1 MYKIV
6 KSFSVFVFLLVLI
19 SSCQYFKNKTKEL
32 KEEPIARVNDL
43 YLYPSDING
52 LSLNADKSDSAKLVQ
67 MFVTDWIKRNL
78 LLEKAK
84 ESLPN
89 SMKEIDEKVE
99 NYRQSLIL
107 YNYESELL
115 SEMQDTSIE
124 NTLKQKYYQDFQN
137 NFVLDEDVFQFQYVA
152 LPLNTAQLEDWIE
165 VFSSTK
171 PEDKVLLN
179 SKVKIGAM
187 KAELSSSKWFTRDE
201 LNKQIELPVD
211 FFTKLKVNGNVLK
224 LENSTQVIL
233 YKLNAVKPM
242 GEVAPFDRVEKSI
255 NQILLNKK
263 RTELLNKMYQE
274 IYQKGIQSKTAE
286 DFTISKSK
294 K

>member
-137 NFVLDEDVFQFQYVA
+137 NFVLDEDVFQFQYIA

>member
-1 MYKIV
+1 VYKIV
-6 KSFSVFVFLLVLI
+6 KSISAFVFLLVLI

-32 KEEPIARVNDL
+32 KEQPIARVNDL

-52 LSLNADKSDSAKLVQ
+52 LSSNADRSDSAKLVQ

-84 ESLPN
+84 QSLPN

-99 NYRQSLIL
+99 NYKQSLIL

-124 NTLKQKYYQDFQN
+124 NIVKQKYYQDFQN
-137 NFVLDEDVFQFQYVA
+137 NFVLEEDVFQLQYIA
-152 LPLNTAQLEDWIE
+152 LPLNTAQLEDWID
-165 VFSSTK
+165 VFASTK
-171 PEDKVLLN
+171 PDDKVTLN

-187 KAELSSSKWFTRDE
+187 KAELSSTKWFTREE
-201 LNKQIELPVD
+201 LSKQIELPID
-211 FFTKLKVNGNVLK
+211 FFTKLKANGSIQK
-224 LENSTQVIL
+224 LENATQVVL
-233 YKLNAVKPM
+233 YKLNAVKPV
-242 GEVAPFDRVEKSI
+242 GDVAPFDRVEKSI

-274 IYQKGIQSKTAE
+274 IYQNGIQSKTAE

>member
-19 SSCQYFKNKTKEL
+19 SCCQYFKNKTKEL

-52 LSLNADKSDSAKLVQ
+52 LSQNADKNDSAKLVQ

-124 NTLKQKYYQDFQN
+124 NSLKQKYYQDFQN
-137 NFVLDEDVFQFQYVA
+137 NFVLEEDVFQFQYIA

-171 PEDKVLLN
+171 PEDKVTLN

-201 LNKQIELPVD
+201 LNKQIELPID
-211 FFTKLKVNGNVLK
+211 FFAKLKVNSNILK
-224 LENSTQVIL
+224 LDNSTQVIL
-233 YKLNAVKPM
+233 YKLNAVKPI

-274 IYQKGIQSKTAE
+274 IYQKGIQTKTAE

>member
-124 NTLKQKYYQDFQN
+124 NSLKQKYYQDFQN
-137 NFVLDEDVFQFQYVA
+137 NFVLDEDVFQFQYIA

-201 LNKQIELPVD
+201 LNKQIELPLD

-233 YKLNAVKPM
+233 YRLNAVKPM
-242 GEVAPFDRVEKSI
+242 GDIAPFDRVEKSI

>member
-89 SMKEIDEKVE
+89 SIKEIDEKVE

-137 NFVLDEDVFQFQYVA
+137 NFVLDEDVFQFQYIA

-201 LNKQIELPVD
+201 LHKQIELPLD
-211 FFTKLKVNGNVLK
+211 FFTKLKVNDNVLK

>member
-124 NTLKQKYYQDFQN
+124 NTVKQKYYQDFQN
-137 NFVLDEDVFQFQYVA
+137 NFVLDEDVFQFQYIA

-201 LNKQIELPVD
+201 LNKQIELPLD

>member
-6 KSFSVFVFLLVLI
+6 KSFSAFVFLLVLI

-137 NFVLDEDVFQFQYVA
+137 NFVLDEDVFQFQYIA

>member
-19 SSCQYFKNKTKEL
+19 SSCQYFKNKTKKL

-124 NTLKQKYYQDFQN
+124 NSLKQKYYQDFQN
-137 NFVLDEDVFQFQYVA
+137 NFVLDEDVFQFQYIA

-201 LNKQIELPVD
+201 LNKQIELPLD

-233 YKLNAVKPM
+233 YRLNAVKPM
-242 GEVAPFDRVEKSI
+242 GDIAPFDRVEKSI